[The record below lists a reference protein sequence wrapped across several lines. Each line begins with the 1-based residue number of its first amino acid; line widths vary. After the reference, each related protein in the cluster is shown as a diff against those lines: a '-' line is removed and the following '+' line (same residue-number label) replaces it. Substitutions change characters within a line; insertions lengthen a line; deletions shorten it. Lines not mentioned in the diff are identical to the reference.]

1 MIKKELRIVN
11 VEDLKPYDGNPR
23 RNNQSAKIVA
33 KSIQT
38 YGYINPIVVTDE
50 LVVLAGHTRLK
61 ALKLLGYTQ
70 IDVLVVHGLTKE
82 QIDGFVIAD
91 NRVGEFSQWNYAA
104 VERMLK
110 DREATDL
117 EQFGMYSYEN
127 AQKEMEAL
135 LNE

>member
-82 QIDGFVIAD
+82 QIDGFVRYTID
-91 NRVGEFSQWNYAA
+91 GDTL
-104 VERMLK
+104 VEYQDPTPL
-110 DREATDL
+110 T
-117 EQFGMYSYEN
+117 QGYFGFRT
-127 AQKEMEAL
+127 AL